1 MADAGGGRR
10 LVRVQTDF
18 SGILR
23 WLSNEGLEVVLLV
36 LGAALLTRVIGKIAR
51 MWTGRIDAKNADKE
65 LWSEESKHLHSLIQ
79 VLSYVAVAVL
89 YVLFGIQI
97 LLRFGVNLVALVAPA
112 TVLGAAL
119 GFGAQKVVQDF
130 LAGFFVLAE
139 RQYGY
144 GDIVELTTA
153 TGVAAGTIEDVTLRV
168 TRLRTLDGEAVIVP
182 NGQIVTAVNQSQ
194 DWARAIIDVPVP
206 NNADMDKAHEVLA
219 EVCRDI
225 VDDDRVGEYVLDEPS
240 VMGVQSIKLEQT
252 IIRLLARTKPG
263 MQWEVGRRMRAVILR
278 RFRQEGIVLEP
289 EALAAIR
296 AGMLRPQTGE
306 GSV

>member
-1 MADAGGGRR
+1 MRF
-10 LVRVQTDF
+10 QSDF
-18 SGILR
+18 SGILN

-36 LGAALLTRVIGKIAR
+36 LGAALLTRVIAKIAR
-51 MWTGRIDAKNADKE
+51 MWTGRIDSRHSGDDF
-65 LWSEESKHLHSLIQ
+65 WSEEAKHLHSLIQ
-79 VLSYVAVAVL
+79 VVSYVAVGIL
-89 YVLFGIQI
+89 YILIGIQI

-119 GFGAQKVVQDF
+119 GFGAQKIVQDF
-130 LAGFFVLAE
+130 LAGFFVLSE

-153 TGVAAGTIEDVTLRV
+153 SGTSAGTIEDVTLRI

-182 NGQIVTAVNQSQ
+182 NGQIITAINQSQ

-206 NNADMDKAHEVLA
+206 NNADMDKAQEVLA

-225 VDDDRVGEYVLDEPS
+225 VDDDQVGDYILDEPT
-240 VMGVQSIKLEQT
+240 VMGVQSIRLEQT
-252 IIRLLARTKPG
+252 VIRLLARTKPG
-263 MQWEVGRRMRAVILR
+263 MQWAVARRVRAVVLR
-278 RFRQEGIVLEP
+278 RFRDQGIVLEP

-296 AGMLRPQTGE
+296 AGMIRPTDGK

>member
-1 MADAGGGRR
+1 MTI
-10 LVRVQTDF
+10 QSDF
-18 SGILR
+18 NPILN
-23 WLSNEGLEVVLLV
+23 WLANNGLEVVLLV
-36 LGAALLTRVIGKIAR
+36 LGAALLTRVIAKIAR
-51 MWTGRIDAKNADKE
+51 MWTGRIDSQHADE
-65 LWSEESKHLHSLIQ
+65 DFWSEESKHLHSLIQ
-79 VLSYVAVAVL
+79 VISYVAVGVL
-89 YVLFGIQI
+89 YILFGIQI

-119 GFGAQKVVQDF
+119 GFGAQKIVQDF

-153 TGVAAGTIEDVTLRV
+153 TGVTAGTVEDVTLRI

-182 NGQIVTAVNQSQ
+182 NGQIVTAINQSQ

-219 EVCRDI
+219 QVCREI
-225 VDDDRVGEYVLDEPS
+225 VDDERVGQYILDEPT
-240 VMGVQSIKLEQT
+240 VMGVQSIRLEQT
-252 IIRLLARTKPG
+252 VIRLLARTKPG

-278 RFRQEGIVLEP
+278 RFRAEGIVLEP

-296 AGMLRPQTGE
+296 AGMLRPPTGE

>member
-1 MADAGGGRR
+1 M
-10 LVRVQTDF
+10 RVQTDF
-18 SGILR
+18 SGIGR

-51 MWTGRIDAKNADKE
+51 MWTGRIDARNADKE

-119 GFGAQKVVQDF
+119 GFGAQKIVQDF

>member
-1 MADAGGGRR
+1 MT
-10 LVRVQTDF
+10 VQTDF
-18 SGILR
+18 SGIGR
-23 WLSNEGLEVVLLV
+23 WLSNEGLEVILLV

-51 MWTGRIDAKNADKE
+51 MWTGRIDARNADKE

-119 GFGAQKVVQDF
+119 GFGAQKIVQDF

-194 DWARAIIDVPVP
+194 DWARAVIDVPVP

>member
-1 MADAGGGRR
+1 MSLR
-10 LVRVQTDF
+10 TDF
-18 SGILR
+18 SGIGA
-23 WLSNEGLEVVLLV
+23 WLSNQGLEVVLLV

-51 MWTGRIDAKNADKE
+51 MWTGRIDARNAAKE
-65 LWSEESKHLHSLIQ
+65 LWSEESKHLHSLVQ
-79 VLSYVAVAVL
+79 VISYVAVGVL
-89 YVLFGIQI
+89 YILFGIQI
-97 LLRFGVNLVALVAPA
+97 LLRFGVNLVTLVAPA

-119 GFGAQKVVQDF
+119 GFGAQKIVQDF

-206 NNADMDKAHEVLA
+206 NNADMDKAHEVLT
-219 EVCRDI
+219 EVCREI
-225 VDDDRVGEYVLDEPS
+225 VDDDRVGGYILDEPT
-240 VMGVQSIKLEQT
+240 VMGVQSIRLEQT
-252 IIRLLARTKPG
+252 VIRLLARTQPG

-278 RFRQEGIVLEP
+278 RFRREGIVLEP

-296 AGMLRPQTGE
+296 AGMLRPQSGE
-306 GSV
+306 GSS

>member
-1 MADAGGGRR
+1 VTFRS
-10 LVRVQTDF
+10 DF
-18 SGILR
+18 SGVLT
-23 WLSNEGLEVVLLV
+23 WLSNDGLEVVLLV
-36 LGAALLTRVIGKIAR
+36 LGAALMTRVIGKVAR
-51 MWTGRIDAKNADKE
+51 MWTGRIDSRHAGEDF
-65 LWSEESKHLHSLIQ
+65 WSEESKHLHSLIQ
-79 VLSYVAVAVL
+79 VISYVAVGVL
-89 YVLFGIQI
+89 YILFGIQI
-97 LLRFGVNLVALVAPA
+97 LLRFGVNLVTLVAPA

-119 GFGAQKVVQDF
+119 GFGAQKIVQDF

-144 GDIVELTTA
+144 GDIVELTTS
-153 TGVAAGTIEDVTLRV
+153 TGVTAGTVEDVTLRI

-219 EVCRDI
+219 QVCRDI
-225 VDDDRVGEYVLDEPS
+225 VEDERVGEYILDEPS
-240 VMGVQSIKLEQT
+240 VMGVQSIRLEQT
-252 IIRLLARTKPG
+252 VIRLLARTQPG

-278 RFRQEGIVLEP
+278 RFRAEGIVLEP

-296 AGMLRPQTGE
+296 AGMLRPQSGE
-306 GSV
+306 GTV

>member
-119 GFGAQKVVQDF
+119 GFGAQKIVQDF

-252 IIRLLARTKPG
+252 TIRLLARTKPG

-306 GSV
+306 AGV

>member
-1 MADAGGGRR
+1 MRF
-10 LVRVQTDF
+10 QTDF
-18 SGILR
+18 NPILN
-23 WLSNEGLEVVLLV
+23 WLSNNGLEVVLLV
-36 LGAALLTRVIGKIAR
+36 LGAALMTRVIAKIAR
-51 MWTGRIDAKNADKE
+51 MWTGRIDAKHTDE
-65 LWSEESKHLHSLIQ
+65 DFWSEESKHLHSLIQ
-79 VLSYVAVAVL
+79 VISYVAVGVL
-89 YVLFGIQI
+89 YILFGIQI

-119 GFGAQKVVQDF
+119 GFGAQKIVQDF

-153 TGVAAGTIEDVTLRV
+153 TGVTAGTVEDVTLRI

-182 NGQIVTAVNQSQ
+182 NGQIVTAINQSQ

-206 NNADMDKAHEVLA
+206 NNADMDKANEVLA
-219 EVCRDI
+219 QVCREI
-225 VDDDRVGEYVLDEPS
+225 TDDDRVGQYVLDEPT
-240 VMGVQSIKLEQT
+240 VMGVQSIRLEQT
-252 IIRLLARTKPG
+252 VIRLLARTKPG

-278 RFRQEGIVLEP
+278 RFRAEGIVLEP

>member
-1 MADAGGGRR
+1 M
-10 LVRVQTDF
+10 RVQGNF
-18 SGILR
+18 EGILT
-23 WLSNEGLEVVLLV
+23 WLANDGLEVVLLV
-36 LGAALLTRVIGKIAR
+36 LGAALLTRAIGKIAR
-51 MWTGRIDAKNADKE
+51 MWTGRIDARHE
-65 LWSEESKHLHSLIQ
+65 GEEFWSEESKHLHSLIQ
-79 VLSYVAVAVL
+79 VISYVAVGVL
-89 YVLFGIQI
+89 YILIGIQI

-119 GFGAQKVVQDF
+119 GFGAQKIVQDF

-144 GDIVELTTA
+144 GDIVELTTS
-153 TGVAAGTIEDVTLRV
+153 TGITAGTVEDVTLRV

-206 NNADMDKAHEVLA
+206 NNADMDRAHEVLA
-219 EVCRDI
+219 EVCRQI
-225 VDDDRVGEYVLDEPS
+225 VDDDRVGAYILDEPS

-252 IIRLLARTKPG
+252 MIRLLARTKPG

-278 RFRQEGIVLEP
+278 RFRAEGIVLEP

-296 AGMLRPQTGE
+296 AGMVRPQTGE
-306 GSV
+306 GAV

>member
-1 MADAGGGRR
+1 MS
-10 LVRVQTDF
+10 LQSDF
-18 SGILR
+18 SPILR
-23 WLSNEGLEVVLLV
+23 WLGNEGLEVVLLV
-36 LGAALLTRVIGKIAR
+36 LGAALLTRAIAKIAR
-51 MWTGRIDAKNADKE
+51 MWTGRIDSRHAGE
-65 LWSEESKHLHSLIQ
+65 EFWSEESKHLHSLIQ
-79 VLSYVAVAVL
+79 VISYVAVGVL
-89 YVLFGIQI
+89 YILFGIQI

-119 GFGAQKVVQDF
+119 GFGAQKIVQDF

-153 TGVAAGTIEDVTLRV
+153 TGVTAGTVEDVTLRI

-219 EVCRDI
+219 EVCREI
-225 VDDDRVGEYVLDEPS
+225 LDDERVGQYILDEPT
-240 VMGVQSIKLEQT
+240 VMGVQSIRLEQT
-252 IIRLLARTKPG
+252 VIRLLARTKPG

-278 RFRQEGIVLEP
+278 RFRAEGIVLEP

-296 AGMLRPQTGE
+296 AGMVRPQTGE
-306 GSV
+306 GSA

>member
-1 MADAGGGRR
+1 M
-10 LVRVQTDF
+10 RVQTDF
-18 SGILR
+18 SGIGR

-119 GFGAQKVVQDF
+119 GFGAQKIVQDF

-153 TGVAAGTIEDVTLRV
+153 TGVAAGTIEDVTLRI

-225 VDDDRVGEYVLDEPS
+225 VDDDRVGEYVLDEPT

-252 IIRLLARTKPG
+252 VIRLLARTKPG

>member
-1 MADAGGGRR
+1 M
-10 LVRVQTDF
+10 RVQTDF

-79 VLSYVAVAVL
+79 VLSSVAVAVL

-119 GFGAQKVVQDF
+119 GFGAQKIVQDF

>member
-1 MADAGGGRR
+1 MRF
-10 LVRVQTDF
+10 QTDF
-18 SGILR
+18 NPILN
-23 WLSNEGLEVVLLV
+23 WLSNNGLEVVLLV
-36 LGAALLTRVIGKIAR
+36 LGAALMTRVIAKIAR
-51 MWTGRIDAKNADKE
+51 MWTGRIDAKHTDE
-65 LWSEESKHLHSLIQ
+65 DFWSEESKHLHSLIQ
-79 VLSYVAVAVL
+79 VISYVAVGVL
-89 YVLFGIQI
+89 YILFGIQI

-119 GFGAQKVVQDF
+119 GFGAQRIVQDF

-139 RQYGY
+139 HQYGY

-153 TGVAAGTIEDVTLRV
+153 TGVTAGTVEDVTLRI

-182 NGQIVTAVNQSQ
+182 NGQIVTAINQSQ

-206 NNADMDKAHEVLA
+206 NNADMDKANEVLA
-219 EVCRDI
+219 QVCREI
-225 VDDDRVGEYVLDEPS
+225 TDDDRVGQYVLDEPT
-240 VMGVQSIKLEQT
+240 VMGVQSIRLEQT
-252 IIRLLARTKPG
+252 VIRLLARTKPG

-278 RFRQEGIVLEP
+278 RFRAEGIVLEP

-306 GSV
+306 GSA

>member
-1 MADAGGGRR
+1 M
-10 LVRVQTDF
+10 T
-18 SGILR
+18 
-23 WLSNEGLEVVLLV
+23 WLSNNGLEVVLLV
-36 LGAALLTRVIGKIAR
+36 LGAALLTRVIAKIAR
-51 MWTGRIDAKNADKE
+51 MWTGRIDSQHADE
-65 LWSEESKHLHSLIQ
+65 DFWSEESKHLHSLIQ
-79 VLSYVAVAVL
+79 VISYVAVGVL
-89 YVLFGIQI
+89 YILFGIQI

-119 GFGAQKVVQDF
+119 GFGAQKIVQDF

-153 TGVAAGTIEDVTLRV
+153 TGVTAGTVEDVTLRI

-182 NGQIVTAVNQSQ
+182 NGQIVTAINQSQ

-206 NNADMDKAHEVLA
+206 NNADMDKANEVLA

-225 VDDDRVGEYVLDEPS
+225 TDDDRVGQYVLDEPT
-240 VMGVQSIKLEQT
+240 VMGVQSIRLEQT
-252 IIRLLARTKPG
+252 VIRLLARTKPG

-278 RFRQEGIVLEP
+278 RFRAEGIVLEP

>member
-1 MADAGGGRR
+1 MTLRS
-10 LVRVQTDF
+10 DF
-18 SGILR
+18 SGILN
-23 WLSNEGLEVVLLV
+23 WLSNDGLEVVLLI
-36 LGAALLTRVIGKIAR
+36 LGAALMTRVIAKIAR
-51 MWTGRIDAKNADKE
+51 MWTGRIDSRHAAEDF
-65 LWSEESKHLHSLIQ
+65 WSEESKHLHSLIQ
-79 VLSYVAVAVL
+79 VISYVAVGML
-89 YVLFGIQI
+89 YILFGIQI

-119 GFGAQKVVQDF
+119 GFGAQKIVQDF

-153 TGVAAGTIEDVTLRV
+153 TGVTAGTVEDVTLRI

-182 NGQIVTAVNQSQ
+182 NGQIVTAINQSQ

-206 NNADMDKAHEVLA
+206 NNADMDKANEVLA
-219 EVCRDI
+219 QVCRDI
-225 VDDDRVGEYVLDEPS
+225 VDDERVGEYVLDEPT
-240 VMGVQSIKLEQT
+240 VMGVQSIRLEQT
-252 IIRLLARTKPG
+252 VIRLLARTKPG
-263 MQWEVGRRMRAVILR
+263 MQWEVGRRMRAIILR
-278 RFRQEGIVLEP
+278 RFRAEGIVLEP

>member
-1 MADAGGGRR
+1 MTF
-10 LVRVQTDF
+10 QSDF
-18 SGILR
+18 SGILG
-23 WLSNEGLEVVLLV
+23 WLRNDGLEVVLLV
-36 LGAALLTRVIGKIAR
+36 LGAALLTRVIAKIAR
-51 MWTGRIDAKNADKE
+51 MWTGRIDSKHSGEDF
-65 LWSEESKHLHSLIQ
+65 WSEESKHLHSLIQ
-79 VLSYVAVAVL
+79 VISYVAVGVL
-89 YVLFGIQI
+89 YILFGIQI

-119 GFGAQKVVQDF
+119 GFGAQKIVQDF

-153 TGVAAGTIEDVTLRV
+153 TGVTAGTVEDVTLRI

-182 NGQIVTAVNQSQ
+182 NGQIVTAINQSQ

-206 NNADMDKAHEVLA
+206 NNADMDKANEVLA
-219 EVCRDI
+219 AVCHDI
-225 VDDDRVGEYVLDEPS
+225 VKDDRVGEYILDEPT
-240 VMGVQSIKLEQT
+240 VMGVQSIRLEQT
-252 IIRLLARTKPG
+252 VIRLLARTKPG
-263 MQWEVGRRMRAVILR
+263 MQWEVGRRMRAIILR
-278 RFRQEGIVLEP
+278 RFRAEGIVLEP

-306 GSV
+306 GSL